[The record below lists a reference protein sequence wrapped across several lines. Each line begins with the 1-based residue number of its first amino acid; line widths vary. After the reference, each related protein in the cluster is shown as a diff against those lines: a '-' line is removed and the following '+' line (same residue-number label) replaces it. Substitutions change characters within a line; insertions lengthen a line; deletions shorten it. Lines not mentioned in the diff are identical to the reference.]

1 MAGIAEFR
9 NEKFIQ
15 QYEHITKLQLLTD
28 EELSLVKRKRS
39 FFEVSVRSS
48 NEIKPFIDYIKFE
61 IALMKKFRQMD
72 LEKEADGR
80 ALDRVMSGNVKDLF
94 KLTLK
99 KFQDKRKIWE
109 HYLAFVKQKFPNSVT
124 SIYREMLHYHHKAE
138 DYIEAAEHEMSKGNF
153 TLAMSLLVEGI
164 GSRKESSGKLVVMY
178 IECSLQQGAE
188 QDEKVRQT
196 ILVQASKFYEKFL
209 KHSGDVKVL
218 CELLNKIQSYD
229 YSMGFQN
236 AILSEI
242 MEQYKEH
249 PEVWELFASRHLDG
263 IFYEPPT
270 EAAAK
275 EGDENKPAEEK
286 EKMVIPF
293 DVRLRFALATYEKA
307 LDSVDESSKKKMF
320 TFFIKKLLALDER
333 RDINNYC
340 LKITRQ
346 SLGKTLMRGFEEGQ
360 LSEGHFICLLKLRML
375 DMEKNGQ
382 RVEEMIMNGRELYP
396 SSMDLFEMTI
406 KFYQETNHNEG
417 ITEAFNYAINNN
429 EDNAVDLYKFLC
441 EIYLKNSDG
450 SGKIRSAMLE
460 AVNSTNKKL
469 SESFQPYFIE
479 YLALTD
485 SIEKAREA
493 FRSLLTTR
501 THGSLSL
508 DFFKMMIKLEEDQ
521 ATPNDKLIFN
531 CYERATEHFGKAN
544 YEVGKCSIL
553 IYFSL

>member
-15 QYEHITKLQLLTD
+15 QYEHISKLELLTD
-28 EELSLVKRKRS
+28 EELRIVKRKRS
-39 FFEVSVRSS
+39 FFEISVRSS

-72 LEKEADGR
+72 LVKESDGR

-138 DYIEAAEHEMSKGNF
+138 DYIEAAEHEMSKGNY

-188 QDEKVRQT
+188 QDEKVRQMV
-196 ILVQASKFYEKFL
+196 LVQAAKFYEKFL
-209 KHSGDVKVL
+209 KNSGDVAVL

-236 AILSEI
+236 VILSEL
-242 MEQYKEH
+242 MERYKEH

-263 IFYEPPT
+263 ILYEAPT
-270 EAAAK
+270 EAVAK
-275 EGDENKPAEEK
+275 EDDEKKPDEEK
-286 EKMVIPF
+286 KVIPF
-293 DVRLRFALATYEKA
+293 DVRLRFALAIYEKA
-307 LDSVDESSKKKMF
+307 LDSVDEPSKKKMF
-320 TFFIKKLLALDER
+320 TFFIEKLLAIDER
-333 RDINNYC
+333 RDISNHC

-346 SLGKTLMRGFEEGQ
+346 SLGKTLTRGFEEGQ

-375 DMEKNGQ
+375 DMKKNGQ
-382 RVEEMIMNGRELYP
+382 RIEEMIVNGRELYP
-396 SSMDLFEMTI
+396 SSMDFFEKTI
-406 KFYQETNHNEG
+406 KFYQETNHSEG
-417 ITEAFNYAINNN
+417 CI
-429 EDNAVDLYKFLC
+429 
-441 EIYLKNSDG
+441 G
-450 SGKIRSAMLE
+450 S
-460 AVNSTNKKL
+460 
-469 SESFQPYFIE
+469 
-479 YLALTD
+479 
-485 SIEKAREA
+485 
-493 FRSLLTTR
+493 
-501 THGSLSL
+501 
-508 DFFKMMIKLEEDQ
+508 
-521 ATPNDKLIFN
+521 
-531 CYERATEHFGKAN
+531 
-544 YEVGKCSIL
+544 
-553 IYFSL
+553 